1 MMCGCRLSPLPHS
14 GDVLGIV
21 STCLTCQLLHCLRA
35 LGLLCSPWNRL
46 RSSGKNQNIK
56 PSCRPPCPH
65 AENCVGSGGKIIP
78 HTKTHRGFSAV
89 VPPVDRNLRSRQECA
104 RAWSWLSSKQ
114 ISMRR
119 QVCSACPHSCAT
131 VFITFRS
138 NFSRRAVCKAG
149 MLAQQRVV

>member
-1 MMCGCRLSPLPHS
+1 MKCGILRMTTMMCGCRLSPLPHS

-78 HTKTHRGFSAV
+78 HTKTHRGFFCCCPSCGQKSEKQAGMREGLV
-89 VPPVDRNLRSRQECA
+89 MAELKTDLNAQTGLFS
-104 RAWSWLSSKQ
+104 LSSFLCNCFHYFQ
-114 ISMRR
+114 E
-119 QVCSACPHSCAT
+119 QL
-131 VFITFRS
+131 
-138 NFSRRAVCKAG
+138 FS
-149 MLAQQRVV
+149 QSRV